1 MPPKAAHSAKRR
13 IPGGCGGKLP
23 HEIFDILDALRW
35 ILEAFSVLAGGD
47 LSELHISDRVD

>member
-13 IPGGCGGKLP
+13 NLGGWGGGGSMPP
-23 HEIFDILDALRW
+23 HENFDILDALRW

-47 LSELHISDRVD
+47 LSELST